1 MMHVCR
7 HTTLGELHVYTGLV
21 SKTTSLR
28 INMSCVSCSLQASP
42 HKYDVTTLP
51 IDMVFCHGYKSH
63 SIKQGIFTLYN
74 VQCTWH
80 GDPTHNTYP
89 VNAIANQSTILT
101 MLL

>member
-1 MMHVCR
+1 MHVCR

-51 IDMVFCHGYKSH
+51 IDTVFCHGYKSH
-63 SIKQGIFTLYN
+63 SRLCVTWLLSTEDFIKE
-74 VQCTWH
+74 
-80 GDPTHNTYP
+80 THA
-89 VNAIANQSTILT
+89 VESG
-101 MLL
+101 